1 MPKPAAVL
9 IALAALATLVRLSP
23 GEKAATSSGDAPRS
37 VTCSFSHPAYS
48 GWCKQN
54 KPIPKDGT
62 GDQVCQDILRCLNDT
77 QCSDTYCNATELRG
91 GWKLEA
97 VDVPDAGKKSP

>member
-1 MPKPAAVL
+1 MPKRVAVL
-9 IALAALATLVRLSP
+9 VALAALVRLSSAGRAEP
-23 GEKAATSSGDAPRS
+23 SADSPKT

-54 KPIPKDGT
+54 APIPKDAT

-77 QCSDTYCNATELRG
+77 QCSETYCNATTLRG
-91 GWKLEA
+91 GWKLES
-97 VDVPDAGKKSP
+97 VDAGKKSP

>member
-1 MPKPAAVL
+1 MPKLAAVFV
-9 IALAALATLVRLSP
+9 ALAALAGLVRLSP
-23 GEKAATSSGDAPRS
+23 AERAEPAADAPRT

-48 GWCKQN
+48 GWCKQS
-54 KPIPKDGT
+54 KAIPKDGT
-62 GDQVCQDILRCLNDT
+62 SDQVCQDILRCLNDT

-97 VDVPDAGKKSP
+97 VDVMDSGKKSP